1 MDRNVEYILEVA
13 RCGGITRAAENLFIT
28 PSALSKYVLTLEEQ
42 LQVKLFHRVGKTF
55 VPTEAGECYIK
66 KGLEIERLYH
76 ELNEQMANISCVNR
90 GILRLGVQANLS
102 ERVLRFVLPK
112 LQKQLPGIRISMHET
127 SADEVISMLKKQ
139 TLDVGIAIAEQ
150 KEHSLNYR
158 KIDSCEM
165 VMAVGINHPIR
176 QYTQERKGFRY
187 PWIDL
192 NRCYAEP
199 NVMMMPGS
207 SYRMFADN
215 IYDSYGL
222 TPNIVYQFETTRTG
236 LVCVACNGAVMI
248 TADHMIFNSYQ
259 EKEVVP
265 LSIGEVPAYRDL
277 CVISSKWTQMKAD
290 TEVLCEIMENLFQ
303 TRAV

>member
-28 PSALSKYVLTLEEQ
+28 PSALSKYVLALEEQ

-76 ELNEQMANISCVNR
+76 ELDDQMANLSCISR

-112 LQKQLPGIRISMHET
+112 FQKQLPGIRICMHET

-139 TLDVGIAIAEQ
+139 TLDVGIAIVEQ
-150 KEHSLNYR
+150 REHSLNYR

-165 VMAVGINHPIR
+165 VMAVGVDHPIR
-176 QYTQERKGFRY
+176 EHAEKKEGFRY

-192 NRCYAEP
+192 KWCSTEP

-215 IYDSYGL
+215 LYASYRL
-222 TPNIVYQFETTRTG
+222 TPNIVYQFEATRTG
-236 LVCVACNGAVMI
+236 LVCVAYNGAVMI

-259 EKEVVP
+259 EERVVP
-265 LSIGEVPAYRDL
+265 LSIGETPAYRDL
-277 CVISSKWTQMKAD
+277 CVISSKWTQMTD
-290 TEVLCEIMENLFQ
+290 ETECLYGIMENLFPA
-303 TRAV
+303 R

>member
-55 VPTEAGECYIK
+55 IPTEAGECYIK
-66 KGLEIERLYH
+66 KCLEIERLYQ
-76 ELNEQMANISCVNR
+76 ELDDQMASISCISR

-112 LQKQLPGIRISMHET
+112 LQEQLPGIRISMHET
-127 SADEVISMLKKQ
+127 SADEVIAMLKKQ
-139 TLDVGIAIAEQ
+139 TLDVGIAIVEQ
-150 KEHSLNYR
+150 REDSLNYQ

-165 VMAVGINHPIR
+165 VMAVGVNHPVR
-176 QYTQERKGFRY
+176 KYAQEKEGFRY

-192 NRCYAEP
+192 KWCCEEP
-199 NVMMMPGS
+199 NVMMMPES
-207 SYRMFADN
+207 SYRMFADKL
-215 IYDSYGL
+215 YASYGL

-259 EKEVVP
+259 EEYVVP
-265 LSIGEVPAYRDL
+265 LSIGETPAYRDL
-277 CVISSKWTQMKAD
+277 CVISSRWTQMKD
-290 TEVLCEIMENLFQ
+290 ETEALYGIMKNLFQ
-303 TRAV
+303 ER